1 MLEVINVESRLT
13 AEEIA
18 LASAK
23 DRLTDI
29 ENSKNEINISY
40 NNLQAYKKKLIEDFE
55 NNGNKLKMQLQGDL
69 GTTREEFLNQIFTN
83 SQSLKVLL

>member
-1 MLEVINVESRLT
+1 MINVESRLT

-55 NNGNKLKMQLQGDL
+55 NNGNKLKTQLQGDL
-69 GTTREEFLNQIFTN
+69 DTTREEFLNQIFTN

>member
-55 NNGNKLKMQLQGDL
+55 NNGNKLKTQLQGDL
-69 GTTREEFLNQIFTN
+69 DTTREEFLNQIFTN

>member
-1 MLEVINVESRLT
+1 MINVESRLT

-69 GTTREEFLNQIFTN
+69 DTTREEFLNQIFTN

>member
-69 GTTREEFLNQIFTN
+69 DTTREEFLNQIFTN